1 MLALRS
7 SLNHIPIEHWGPINN
22 TSHLRPIYLRPKCSQ
37 QFPLHKK
44 NSKKKREVSTMSAE
58 SHFPMAVFDYLYK
71 CECPQFPSF
80 SIAKCVCLPGVCM
93 YTDRVHLLVKIGNHG
108 PAPVDHQHPWLHHT
122 KTFHWLTRPDPWP
135 HQSMEWPVSRD
146 SQKLC
151 VYNGGL
157 PSVQDVAYSPTPFW
171 FVVVATFP

>member
-1 MLALRS
+1 
-7 SLNHIPIEHWGPINN
+7 
-22 TSHLRPIYLRPKCSQ
+22 
-37 QFPLHKK
+37 
-44 NSKKKREVSTMSAE
+44 MSAE
-58 SHFPMAVFDYLYK
+58 SHFPIAVFDYLYK
-71 CECPQFPSF
+71 CECPQFPPF

-122 KTFHWLTRPDPWP
+122 KTVHPLTRPDIHGP
-135 HQSMEWPVSRD
+135 HQSMEWPVSQD

-171 FVVVATFP
+171 